1 MKAIASLVIAA
12 AVLAAASVAAAGT
25 IITKHSPRVKALA
38 SIVNDQVRVNLKVL
52 PYYRVTRPGVQVTLT
67 NCRLGQQIPLK
78 VVDSPALMDGNYDL
92 TFKPGKAI
100 WKIGRT
106 PVLPDTAMMKLALA
120 LPHGK
125 TGPEFCFHVRAHDNY
140 TGKGYGYDIRVPI
153 PVLTGSTINP

>member
-1 MKAIASLVIAA
+1 MKSLTVLAMAAVTLAIAS
-12 AVLAAASVAAAGT
+12 AASATT
-25 IITKHSPRVKALA
+25 IYGPTVKAHA
-38 SIVNDQVRVNLKVL
+38 RIVNDRVNVILTIVPHYHVSK
-52 PYYRVTRPGVQVTLT
+52 PGVQVTLT
-67 NCRLGQQIPLK
+67 NCRLGQQTPLK
-78 VVDSPALMDGNYDL
+78 VVSSPALMDGNYDL

-106 PVLPDTAMMKLALA
+106 PALPDTAMMKLALA